1 MKKFLITICFLLI
14 SIVSFAQVQTGK
26 ASFYADKFE
35 GRRTASGVK
44 YYHNKATAAHR
55 HLPFGTKV
63 RVTNLANN
71 KTVIVEI
78 NDRGPFVSGRII
90 DLSKSAAKKLGY
102 LPIGV
107 TDVVIEV
114 IGNAND
120 SIDDLGIP
128 NETIASGNENNPD
141 TEVPTTTNPT
151 EASSSAVSNVE
162 PNEFYEL
169 SINRLEEPDWFGVQ
183 VGSFQEVANLIR
195 LADNLKISYE
205 EDVTVQVK
213 TVQNIKVYSLILGK
227 FKNRKQAERFKEKVS
242 VKYPGSFIIDFQALQ
257 NN

>member
-1 MKKFLITICFLLI
+1 MHKIITTVCCFLFFSI
-14 SIVSFAQVQTGK
+14 SLLAQVQTGK

-44 YYHNKATAAHR
+44 YRHDKATAAHR

-71 KTVIVEI
+71 KSTVVEI

-90 DLSKSAAKKLGY
+90 DLSKSAAQKLGY
-102 LPIGV
+102 VPIGV

-114 IGNAND
+114 IGNADD
-120 SIDDLGIP
+120 SIDDVSLP
-128 NETIASGNENNPD
+128 SENETISANNNQTTYPD
-141 TEVPTTTNPT
+141 ANTTSAPT
-151 EASSSAVSNVE
+151 NVE

-169 SINRLEEPDWFGVQ
+169 NIDRIEPDWFGVQ

-195 LADNLKISYE
+195 LADNLKISYQKN
-205 EDVTVQVK
+205 VTVQVK

-227 FKNRKQAERFKEKVS
+227 FNNRDQAERFRDKVS
-242 VKYPGSFIIDFQALQ
+242 KKYPGSFIIDFKALQ
-257 NN
+257 ENSN

>member
-1 MKKFLITICFLLI
+1 MKKFLITLCFIFVSLI
-14 SIVSFAQVQTGK
+14 SFAQVQTGK

-90 DLSKSAAKKLGY
+90 DLSKSAAQKLGY
-102 LPIGV
+102 VPIGV

-114 IGNAND
+114 VGNAND
-120 SIDDLGIP
+120 TIDDLGTP
-128 NETIASGNENNPD
+128 EETVATTNNP
-141 TEVPTTTNPT
+141 ETTTPT
-151 EASSSAVSNVE
+151 QPNTSAVSNVE

>member
-1 MKKFLITICFLLI
+1 MKKFFITLCFIFVSLI
-14 SIVSFAQVQTGK
+14 SFAQVQTGK

-90 DLSKSAAKKLGY
+90 DLSKSAAQKLGY
-102 LPIGV
+102 VPIGV

-114 IGNAND
+114 VGNAND
-120 SIDDLGIP
+120 TIDDLGIP
-128 NETIASGNENNPD
+128 EETVTTGNEGATNNQ
-141 TEVPTTTNPT
+141 ETTTTTPT
-151 EASSSAVSNVE
+151 STNTSAVSNVE

-169 SINRLEEPDWFGVQ
+169 NIERIEPDWFGVQ
-183 VGSFQEVANLIR
+183 IGSFQEVANLIR
-195 LADNLKISYE
+195 LADNLKISYQK
-205 EDVTVQVK
+205 DVTVQVK

-227 FKNRKQAERFKEKVS
+227 FNNRDQAERFRDKVS
-242 VKYPGSFIIDFQALQ
+242 KKYPGSFIIDFKALQ
-257 NN
+257 E

>member
-1 MKKFLITICFLLI
+1 MKKFLITICFLFI
-14 SIVSFAQVQTGK
+14 SVIAFAQVQTGK

-71 KTVIVEI
+71 KSVVVEI

-90 DLSKSAAKKLGY
+90 DLSKSAAQELGY
-102 LPIGV
+102 VPIGV
-107 TDVVIEV
+107 TDVAIEV
-114 IGNAND
+114 VGNA
-120 SIDDLGIP
+120 DDTIEDVSTP
-128 NETIASGNENNPD
+128 NQSVADNSSSENNNETS
-141 TEVPTTTNPT
+141 TTTPKN
-151 EASSSAVSNVE
+151 SSAVTNVE

-169 SINRLEEPDWFGVQ
+169 NINKVDEPDWFGVQ

-205 EDVTVQVK
+205 ENVTVQVK
-213 TVQNIKVYSLILGK
+213 TIQNIKVYSLILGK
-227 FKNRKQAERFKEKVS
+227 FKTRKQADRFKEEVS
-242 VKYPGSFIIDFQALQ
+242 VKYPGSFTIDFSALQ
-257 NN
+257 Q